1 MQIIHSTSNSP
12 SFNLA
17 AEEYLFNSQT
27 DDLLILYVN
36 EPSVII
42 GNNQVVQNEV
52 DVEFCVENNVEI
64 LRRMSGGGAVY
75 HDLGN
80 LNYCFIANRVE
91 GKSALNADFLQ
102 PIVDILHTL
111 SVPVT
116 IGVRKDLWLPGGFK
130 VSGTASHVNKKRE
143 LHHGTLLIDTNL
155 DNLHKTLSPKNKN
168 LLIKGTASVSSKVK
182 NINTFLQESGSMFFI
197 PDFLREIEL
206 YFKTTIQNIDEV
218 EKIQEFADNKYKSRE
233 WNFKK

>member
-1 MQIIHSTSNSP
+1 MQIIQSTSNSP

-17 AEEYLFNSQT
+17 AEEYLFSSQT
-27 DDLLILYVN
+27 DDLLFLYVN
-36 EPSVII
+36 KPSVIV
-42 GNNQVVQNEV
+42 GSNQVVQNEV
-52 DVEFCVENNVEI
+52 DVEFCRENNVEI

-80 LNYCFIANRVE
+80 LNYCFITNRVE

-102 PIVDILHTL
+102 PIVEVLHAL
-111 SVPVT
+111 NVSVS
-116 IGVRKDLWLPGGFK
+116 IGVRKDLWLPGVFK
-130 VSGTASHVNKKRE
+130 VSGTASHVNKNRE

-168 LLIKGTASVSSKVK
+168 LLIKGTASVPSKVK
-182 NINTFLQESGSMFFI
+182 NINAFLQESGSMFFI
-197 PDFLREIEL
+197 PEFLREIEL
-206 YFKTTIQNIDEV
+206 YFQTTIQNIENT
-218 EKIQEFADNKYKSRE
+218 EEIQQLAETKYKSEE

>member
-17 AEEYLFNSQT
+17 AEEFLFNCRT
-27 DDLLILYVN
+27 DDLLLLYVN
-36 EPSVII
+36 KPSVIV
-42 GNNQVVQNEV
+42 GSNQVVQNEV
-52 DVEFCVENNVEI
+52 DVEFCRENTVEI

-80 LNYCFIANRVE
+80 LNYCFITNRVE
-91 GKSALNADFLQ
+91 GKSVLNADFLQ
-102 PIVDILHTL
+102 PIIDILHTL
-111 SVPVT
+111 NVPVT

-130 VSGTASHVNKKRE
+130 ISGTASHVSKSRE

-155 DNLHKTLSPKNKN
+155 DYLHKALSPKNNN
-168 LLIKGTASVSSKVK
+168 LFIKGTASVPSKVK
-182 NINTFLQESGSMFFI
+182 NINAFLQESASAFII
-197 PDFLREIEL
+197 PDFLRETEL
-206 YFKTTIQNIDEV
+206 YFKSTIQNPDHV
-218 EKIQEFADNKYKSRE
+218 EEIQQLAENKYKSEE

>member
-1 MQIIHSTSNSP
+1 MQIIYSTSNSP

-17 AEEYLFNSQT
+17 VEEYLFNSQT
-27 DDLLILYVN
+27 DDLLFLYVN

-42 GNNQVVQNEV
+42 GSNQVVQNEV
-52 DVEFCVENNVEI
+52 DVAFCVENKVEI

-80 LNYCFIANRVE
+80 LNYCFVTNRVE

-102 PIVDILHTL
+102 PIVDILCTL
-111 SVPVT
+111 NVPVS
-116 IGVRKDLWLPGGFK
+116 IGSRKDLWLSGGFK
-130 VSGTASHVNKKRE
+130 VSGTASHVNKNRE

-155 DNLHKTLSPKNKN
+155 DNLYKTLSPKNKN
-168 LLIKGTASVSSKVK
+168 LLIKGTASVPSKVK
-182 NINTFLQESGSMFFI
+182 NINAFLQESGSEFFI
-197 PDFLREIEL
+197 PDFLKEIEL
-206 YFKTTIQNIDEV
+206 YFQTTIQNIENT
-218 EKIQEFADNKYKSRE
+218 EEIQQLAESKYKSEE